1 VRAHFFGG
9 HEVHGKT
16 GASAEGHEVANAE
29 LLWRAR
35 SAQTMRTEP
44 LTARSKPN
52 QKARGRGGEEQP
64 GEQSNDDGRA
74 VAEDGGVGGSGAQ
87 DGSVVEGEI
96 EGEE

>member
-1 VRAHFFGG
+1 MAREVRPDDENRAADGEEQAQPEG
-9 HEVHGKT
+9 YA
-16 GASAEGHEVANAE
+16 GAAA
-29 LLWRAR
+29 
-35 SAQTMRTEP
+35 
-44 LTARSKPN
+44 K
-52 QKARGRGGEEQP
+52 EQP